1 MTSGDFEGNILTL
14 NVPWANESTYRFG
27 KFREKV
33 TLPIKLQSAKPA
45 EYDTHAVH
53 LEMYLH
59 PSCSYQL
66 KLKATMSEVMGQ
78 VSYCSVKQS
87 VISVLTGLDGALMVR
102 WVVGSILHLEM
113 YLHPSCSY
121 QLKLKATMSEVMGQ
135 VSYCSVKQSVISV
148 LTGLDGALMV
158 RWVVGSILHL
168 EMYLH
173 PSCSYQLKLKATMS
187 EVMGQVSYCSVKQSV
202 ISVLTGL
209 DGALMVRWV
218 VGSIL
223 HLEMYLHPSC
233 SYQLKLKATM
243 SEVMGQVS
251 YCSVKQSVTSV
262 LTGLD
267 GALMVRWVVGSIL
280 HLEMYLHPSC
290 SYQLKLKAT
299 MSEVMGQVSYCSVKQ
314 SVTSVLTGLDGAL
327 MVRWVVGS
335 ILHLEMY
342 LHPSCSYQLKLK
354 ATMSEVMGQVSYF
367 SVKQSVTSVL
377 TGLDGALMVRW
388 VVGSILHLE
397 MYLHPSCSY
406 QLKLKAT
413 MSKVM
418 RQVSYCSV
426 KQSVTSVLTGLDG
439 ALMVRWVVGSIL
451 HLEMYLHPSCSYQ
464 FKLKATMSEVMGQ
477 VSYCSVKQSVT
488 SVLTGLDGA
497 LMVRWVV
504 GSILHLEMYLHPS
517 CSYQFKLKATMS
529 EVMGQV
535 SYCSVKQS
543 VTSVLTGL
551 DGALMV
557 RWVVGSILHL
567 EMYLHP
573 SCSYQLKLKATMSE
587 VMGQVSYCSIKQ
599 SVTSVLTGLDGALMV
614 RWVVGSIL
622 HLEMYLH
629 PSCSYQLKLKATM
642 SEVMGQVSYC
652 SVKQSVTSVLTGLD
666 GALMVRWV
674 VGSIL
679 HLEMYFHPSCF
690 YQLHDWCNKGCGMCY
705 PVCGMVHI
713 KEPVLLIGK
722 SSPCGGSGFP
732 LFLSEWYFTI
742 CPMPYN
748 RK

>member
-78 VSYCSVKQS
+78 VSYCS
-87 VISVLTGLDGALMVR
+87 I
-102 WVVGSILHLEM
+102 
-113 YLHPSCSY
+113 
-121 QLKLKATMSEVMGQ
+121 
-135 VSYCSVKQSVISV
+135 
-148 LTGLDGALMV
+148 
-158 RWVVGSILHL
+158 
-168 EMYLH
+168 
-173 PSCSYQLKLKATMS
+173 
-187 EVMGQVSYCSVKQSV
+187 
-202 ISVLTGL
+202 
-209 DGALMVRWV
+209 
-218 VGSIL
+218 
-223 HLEMYLHPSC
+223 
-233 SYQLKLKATM
+233 
-243 SEVMGQVS
+243 
-251 YCSVKQSVTSV
+251 KQSVTSV
-262 LTGLD
+262 LTG
-267 GALMVRWVVGSIL
+267 
-280 HLEMYLHPSC
+280 
-290 SYQLKLKAT
+290 
-299 MSEVMGQVSYCSVKQ
+299 
-314 SVTSVLTGLDGAL
+314 
-327 MVRWVVGS
+327 
-335 ILHLEMY
+335 
-342 LHPSCSYQLKLK
+342 
-354 ATMSEVMGQVSYF
+354 
-367 SVKQSVTSVL
+367 
-377 TGLDGALMVRW
+377 
-388 VVGSILHLE
+388 
-397 MYLHPSCSY
+397 
-406 QLKLKAT
+406 
-413 MSKVM
+413 
-418 RQVSYCSV
+418 
-426 KQSVTSVLTGLDG
+426 
-439 ALMVRWVVGSIL
+439 
-451 HLEMYLHPSCSYQ
+451 
-464 FKLKATMSEVMGQ
+464 
-477 VSYCSVKQSVT
+477 
-488 SVLTGLDGA
+488 
-497 LMVRWVV
+497 
-504 GSILHLEMYLHPS
+504 
-517 CSYQFKLKATMS
+517 
-529 EVMGQV
+529 
-535 SYCSVKQS
+535 
-543 VTSVLTGL
+543 
-551 DGALMV
+551 LMV

-599 SVTSVLTGLDGALMV
+599 SVTSVLTGLDGALMVRWVVGSILHLEMYFHPSCSYQLKLKATMSEVMGQVSHCSVKQSVISVLTGLMVRWVVGSILHLEMYLHPSCSYQLKLKATMSEVMGQVSHCSVKQSVISVLTGLMV

-690 YQLHDWCNKGCGMCY
+690 YQLHDWCNKGRGMCY

-732 LFLSEWYFTI
+732 LFLSE
-742 CPMPYN
+742 
-748 RK
+748 